1 MKDEYL
7 SWIIFIILVSV
18 LLTIDIVITER
29 RSTKISFK
37 SSLIWSGVWIFT
49 AFLFCGYIYISHPD
63 GNIKS
68 IEFISGYLIE
78 KSLSIDNLFV
88 FLTIFN
94 IMKVS
99 DINQPHVLKWGILS
113 AIIFRIIFIIAGI
126 GLINLFRPIIYIF
139 GIILFL
145 AAYKMAF
152 PSKNKINFE
161 NNIVIKF
168 IRRHFNLNSEY
179 QGKNFFLRDKNKLYI
194 TSMFLTFLLIESSDI
209 IFAVD
214 SIPAIIAITR
224 DTFIIIT
231 SNILAILGLRT
242 LYFAISGLADL
253 FYYLKYGVS
262 LILFFM
268 GIKIVISE
276 YYKISGL
283 TSLLII
289 LTILIISILFSIYK
303 KQKIYSRKEK

>member
-1 MKDEYL
+1 MTDEYV
-7 SWIIFIILVSV
+7 SWIVFIILVSV
-18 LLTIDIVITER
+18 LLSIDILITER
-29 RSTKISFK
+29 RNTKISFK

-49 AFLFCGYIYISHPD
+49 ALLFCGYIFISHPD
-63 GNIKS
+63 GYVKS

-94 IMKVS
+94 IMKVP

-113 AIIFRIIFIIAGI
+113 AIVFRIIFIIVGI
-126 GLINLFRPIIYIF
+126 SLINLFRPIIYIF

-152 PSKNKINFE
+152 PSKNEINFE
-161 NNIVIKF
+161 DNIIIKI
-168 IRRHFNLNSEY
+168 IRKFFNLNSEY
-179 QGKNFFLRDKNKLYI
+179 KGKKFFIREKKKLYI
-194 TSMFLTFLLIESSDI
+194 TTMFLTFLLIESSDI

-242 LYFAISGLADL
+242 LYFAISGLADI
-253 FYYLKYGVS
+253 FYYLKYGVA
-262 LILFFM
+262 LILFFV
-268 GIKIVISE
+268 GIKMVISD
-276 YYKISGL
+276 YYIISGL
-283 TSLLII
+283 TSLAII
-289 LTILIISILFSIYK
+289 LTILIISILVSIYK
-303 KQKIYSRKEK
+303 KKKIYSR

>member
-1 MKDEYL
+1 MTDEYV
-7 SWIIFIILVSV
+7 SWIVFIVLVSV
-18 LLTIDIVITER
+18 LLSIDILITER
-29 RSTKISFK
+29 RNTKISFK

-113 AIIFRIIFIIAGI
+113 AIVFRIIFILVGI
-126 GLINLFRPIIYIF
+126 GLINLFRPVIYIF
-139 GIILFL
+139 GVILFL

-152 PSKNKINFE
+152 PSKNKIDFE
-161 NNIVIKF
+161 KNIAIKF
-168 IRRHFNLNSEY
+168 IRNHFNLNSDY
-179 QGKNFFLRDKNKLYI
+179 NGKNFFIREKKKLYI

-242 LYFAISGLADL
+242 LYFAISGLAEL

-268 GIKIVISE
+268 GIKMLISE

-283 TSLLII
+283 TSLFVI
-289 LTILIISILFSIYK
+289 LTVLIISILVSLYK
-303 KQKIYSRKEK
+303 KQKIYSR